1 MPVAAPQA
9 KKRALVTVSGEDKR
23 LVQERRGFEREGG
36 CAWSCVLWFSGSLF
50 GHCAPR
56 RQDSPYVFP
65 REVILTLAA
74 FYTVHVAVTR
84 ESADEVVLT
93 AFKRVSLRAHP
104 DKGGRLEHCQLL
116 NSAKDAWDRARREP
130 RRAGRPGQPRG
141 PQPRDQAGQRE
152 PPQGGQPGQGLGPSR
167 AKGAGRG
174 GRNKEAQRTAEPTLA
189 LQGGGGGDRDRRHR
203 GRDGV
208 GSGH

>member
-65 REVILTLAA
+65 REVILSLAA

-84 ESADEVVLT
+84 ESADELALT
-93 AFKRVSLRAHP
+93 AFKRVSLRAHL
-104 DKGGRLEHCQLL
+104 DNGGRLEHCQLL

-130 RRAGRPGQPRG
+130 RRAGRPGQPM
-141 PQPRDQAGQRE
+141 
-152 PPQGGQPGQGLGPSR
+152 GPSAAR
-167 AKGAGRG
+167 PR
-174 GRNKEAQRTAEPTLA
+174 RTAGATARRATGARPWPKQGEGRWERWSQQGSPADRGTDASLA
-189 LQGGGGGDRDRRHR
+189 GWRWR
-203 GRDGV
+203 
-208 GSGH
+208 

>member
-1 MPVAAPQA
+1 M
-9 KKRALVTVSGEDKR
+9 TVSGEDKQ

-104 DKGGRLEHCQLL
+104 DKGGSPRALPVAELCQGRL
-116 NSAKDAWDRARREP
+116 
-130 RRAGRPGQPRG
+130 
-141 PQPRDQAGQRE
+141 
-152 PPQGGQPGQGLGPSR
+152 GQGEAGTTQSR
-167 AKGAGRG
+167 
-174 GRNKEAQRTAEPTLA
+174 
-189 LQGGGGGDRDRRHR
+189 
-203 GRDGV
+203 
-208 GSGH
+208 